1 LKLPE
6 HLQKKY
12 TETRKDI
19 LRALKSYSDIPKDK
33 YFYECS
39 YCILTP
45 QSKAKNAWAVQLEL
59 EKSNFYENPFDASEL
74 LRQPENYIRFHNQ
87 KAKRLFLLRDIF
99 PVIEK
104 LLESESPAIEKRN
117 KLAELVNGYG
127 MKEASHLM
135 RNIGYRNL
143 AILDRHILQHLVEC
157 GIFEEIPKVNSKKQY
172 LEVENKFL
180 EYAEGV
186 RISIDELDLL
196 FWSYNTGEILK

>member
-1 LKLPE
+1 MKLPE
-6 HLQKKY
+6 NLRKKY
-12 TETRKDI
+12 KETRKDI
-19 LRALKSYSDIPKDK
+19 LRALKSYADIPKNK

-59 EKSNFYENPFDASEL
+59 EKSNFYESPFDSSEL
-74 LRQPENYIRFHNQ
+74 LRQPDNYIRFHNQ
-87 KAKRLFLLRDIF
+87 KAKRLLLLKDTY

-104 LLESESPAIEKRN
+104 LLESELPSLQKRN
-117 KLAELVNGYG
+117 ALAGLVNGYG

-143 AILDRHILQHLVEC
+143 AILDRHILRHLVEC

-172 LEVENKFL
+172 LEVESKFL

-186 RISIDELDLL
+186 GISMDELDLL